1 MLAPPPAPPAVV
13 RQVERAAPA
22 LPPRRTP
29 RHRRTNRHEGP
40 RLRRR
45 PVRGQAM
52 PIPARSTLVGAPR
65 PAFTPGQLSAV
76 GSVEK
81 RRKWL
86 LLGGHGRNGPG

>member
-1 MLAPPPAPPAVV
+1 M
-13 RQVERAAPA
+13 
-22 LPPRRTP
+22 
-29 RHRRTNRHEGP
+29 
-40 RLRRR
+40 
-45 PVRGQAM
+45 RGQAM